1 VIRTEVQVKIEQQ
14 QSSTRLSVGAED
26 IVTGLGHISF
36 TLLRRQAHSI
46 LMPSG
51 RNAGG
56 HFVSGAENE
65 DREMATPKDRKTPN
79 FFFRFYWNEY
89 ANKTSSLTLL
99 QHGAYLG
106 CMLEYY
112 RTGRPLPSD
121 FTAIYRILRAFT
133 PEEQQAVVSILEQ
146 FFEKQADG
154 SWRHDRIECE
164 LREIEQRR
172 QKSLNSNEKRWHSG
186 RTPSSDPSSYPSAAP
201 SNDPRNDA
209 NNSNSNSMNKDRT
222 SENDDQVAAV
232 AFLEDKHMHDIG
244 SWGVKYRPQM
254 EAWIQQYGQTFMDE
268 AITVAKGYGLE
279 GVNSPIAVMVTTHL
293 PKAIAKLN
301 EEKARASQQ
310 KKADVAQAES
320 IERQTQEIIA
330 RRDARPAVSEVSMED
345 FLEGIEKE
353 NKNPNGK

>member
-1 VIRTEVQVKIEQQ
+1 LARKT
-14 QSSTRLSVGAED
+14 SV
-26 IVTGLGHISF
+26 TFLGHISF

-56 HFVSGAENE
+56 HFVFGAEQE
-65 DREMATPKDRKTPN
+65 DREMATQKDRKTPN

-121 FTAIYRILRAFT
+121 FTTIYRILRAFT

-154 SWRHDRIECE
+154 TWRHDRIECE

-186 RTPSSDPSSYPSAAP
+186 RTPSSDPRNDPSMQETPSGDP

-209 NNSNSNSMNKDRT
+209 INSNSNSSNKDGT
-222 SENDDQVAAV
+222 SENDDHVAAAV
-232 AFLEDKHMHDIG
+232 SFLENKHSADIG
-244 SWGVKYRPQM
+244 TWRGKHKPQM
-254 EAWIQQYGQTFMDE
+254 VAWIQQYNHLFMDE
-268 AITVAKGYGLE
+268 AITEAKSYGLE
-279 GVNSPIAVMVTTHL
+279 GADSPFAVMVTTHL
-293 PKAIAKLN
+293 PRAIAKLN
-301 EEKARASQQ
+301 EERAQAAKRQKAE
-310 KKADVAQAES
+310 VAQAES
-320 IERQTQEIIA
+320 IDRQTQEIIA
-330 RRDARPAVSEVSMED
+330 RRDARPQVGEVSMED
-345 FLEGIEKE
+345 FLGTES
-353 NKNPNGK
+353 